1 MTSVVSPGSVLGQ
14 VLFNTSVSYM
24 DSGTEYILSKFAGNT
39 KVSGSVDTIAEKD
52 AIQRYMNRLER

>member
-1 MTSVVSPGSVLGQ
+1 MWSLVTSGVLQ
-14 VLFNTSVSYM
+14 RYINDI

-52 AIQRYMNRLER
+52 AIQRDMNRLER